1 MKLIDSLR
9 FRIAGL
15 FHRSGLNKDM
25 DDELRAHIEL
35 QADDLERTGLTRTEA
50 ERRARIEFGG
60 YQRFKEECHEA
71 AGGTLLESVRQ
82 DLRLAFRILRKSP
95 GFTTVAVTTLALAIG
110 ANAVVFGILNALL
123 IRPLNVPDAQSLWG
137 LERGPEKAVNQSY
150 PDYLDLRDRNRSFE
164 DLAAYNVTSVG
175 LNTGNNPTAAW
186 ILENHRK
193 LLRRLRRPTISRPL
207 LSRLGRAWSEQFTVH
222 RSHLRV
228 LACPFSG

>member
-1 MKLIDSLR
+1 MKLFDSLR

-15 FHRSGLNKDM
+15 FHGSRLNQDM

-35 QADDLERTGLTRTEA
+35 RADDLERTGLTRTEA

-71 AGGTLLESVRQ
+71 AGGTFLESVRQ
-82 DLRLAFRILRKSP
+82 DLRLAFRMLRKSP
-95 GFTTVAVTTLALAIG
+95 GFTTVAVTTLAMAIG

-123 IRPLNVPDAQSLWG
+123 IRPLNVPDAQTLWG

-175 LNTGNNPTAAW
+175 LNTDNNPTAAW
-186 ILENHRK
+186 ILETTGNYFD
-193 LLRRLRRPTISRPL
+193 
-207 LSRLGRAWSEQFTVH
+207 AF
-222 RSHLRV
+222 
-228 LACPFSG
+228 